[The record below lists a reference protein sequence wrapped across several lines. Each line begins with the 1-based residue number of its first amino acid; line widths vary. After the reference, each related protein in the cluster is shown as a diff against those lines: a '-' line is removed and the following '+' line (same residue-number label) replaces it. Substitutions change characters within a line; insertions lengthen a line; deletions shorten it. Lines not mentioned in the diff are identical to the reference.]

1 MKQKLLNQI
10 LIFVIAFVMSFA
22 VTYNYSSSI
31 VGHKIQD
38 VIGMILF
45 FFITI
50 GLLKYNKETLKSYIV
65 LIWILFGSLI
75 FLLPYALTH
84 LPWQMILIAGLA
96 NIIIGI
102 FSGYLLYI
110 CKSIAVR
117 VITIIIAILYA
128 ILHVCFIFDYIW
140 NNFVVVI

>member
-1 MKQKLLNQI
+1 MKPKTLNQI

-50 GLLKYNKETLKSYIV
+50 GALKYYKDKLKPCIV
-65 LIWILFGSLI
+65 FIWILLGCLI
-75 FLLPYALTH
+75 FLLPYSLTH
-84 LPWQMILIAGLA
+84 LPWQTILIAGLV

-102 FSGYLLYI
+102 ISGYLFYI
-110 CKSIAVR
+110 YKYTAIR
-117 VITIIIAILYA
+117 IIIIIIAILYA

-140 NNFVVVI
+140 NNFVVII